1 MSKKPKNVKNV
12 KQADSKGPFN
22 EMDEFVT
29 EEVILSVEA
38 RPPLFQKT
46 LAQRLQLPF
55 IGLLVLCGL
64 FFKS

>member
-1 MSKKPKNVKNV
+1 MSKKQKNV
-12 KQADSKGPFN
+12 KQADSKSPFN

-29 EEVILSVEA
+29 EEVNLSVSVEA

-55 IGLLVLCGL
+55 IGLMLLCGL

>member
-1 MSKKPKNVKNV
+1 MKKNGKNVK
-12 KQADSKGPFN
+12 KTDSKSPFN

-29 EEVILSVEA
+29 EEVILTSSVQA
-38 RPPLFQKT
+38 QPPLFQKT

-55 IGLLVLCGL
+55 IGVLLLYGL